1 MSRGRAYRRW
11 KAFNKCVYRI
21 KKRLCWAGM
30 SIECGERTFTD
41 FKGNKH
47 TQKVWREPTD
57 WKEAKANNKWVGRLR
72 KTTVRHSNPLDK
84 VEDKQYNKKRRQ
96 ESKDIIDEELPR
108 RKRDPAEGRCH
119 AARQGMGRV

>member
-30 SIECGERTFTD
+30 GIECGEETFTD
-41 FKGNKH
+41 MNGNKH
-47 TQKVWREPTD
+47 TLKVRRKPND

-84 VEDKQYNKKRRQ
+84 VEDKQYIKKMRQ
-96 ESKDIIDEELPR
+96 ESKDIIDEELSYIQNIYG
-108 RKRDPAEGRCH
+108 DN
-119 AARQGMGRV
+119 